1 MSVSVRTEGNVAIV
15 ELSGEFTLGRS
26 GVARP
31 LDLHGHRLEDLGQ
44 TLGGLLERGI
54 TRIVLD
60 LDKVRFIDSAGL
72 GDLVAWKKRTL
83 QLGGDLRLLRPK
95 DRVREIFELTALTR
109 VFQIFDAEGPA
120 IASFRS

>member
-1 MSVSVRTEGNVAIV
+1 MDGDVAVV

-44 TLGGLLERGI
+44 TLGSLLERG
-54 TRIVLD
+54 TKRLVLD

-72 GDLVAWKKRTL
+72 GDLVAWKKRAV
-83 QLGGDLRLLRPK
+83 QVGGDVKLLRPSK
-95 DRVREIFELTALTR
+95 RIRDLFDLMAMTR
-109 VFQIFDAEGPA
+109 VFQIFAEEADAV
-120 IASFRS
+120 ASFR